1 MSTRDI
7 RSNLSTSTRGDTHG
21 VIFIITGWH
30 FVFSRYRT
38 LARPASEASATTGL
52 TPVGSPQAGGRANKV
67 ASGQEAT
74 GEAKQVSVEASQGED
89 VKNVN
94 ANKFES
100 VDGVPNPNDVEN
112 DRITRTARYYFQP
125 AHLNQ

>member
-1 MSTRDI
+1 M
-7 RSNLSTSTRGDTHG
+7 RGDTHNLIF
-21 VIFIITGWH
+21 VISGCH

-52 TPVGSPQAGGRANKV
+52 TPVGSPQAGGRANQG

-74 GEAKQVSVEASQGED
+74 AEAKQVTVEASPGSNEEQ

>member
-1 MSTRDI
+1 M
-7 RSNLSTSTRGDTHG
+7 
-21 VIFIITGWH
+21 
-30 FVFSRYRT
+30 
-38 LARPASEASATTGL
+38 
-52 TPVGSPQAGGRANKV
+52 GSPQAGGRAKE
-67 ASGQEAT
+67 ASGLENTA
-74 GEAKQVSVEASQGED
+74 EAKQVTVEAKAEEE

-100 VDGVPNPNDVEN
+100 ADGVPNPNEVQN

>member
-1 MSTRDI
+1 MC
-7 RSNLSTSTRGDTHG
+7 LL
-21 VIFIITGWH
+21 F
-30 FVFSRYRT
+30 RYRT
-38 LARPASEASATTGL
+38 LAQPAYEASASSGL
-52 TPVGSPQAGGRANKV
+52 TPVGSPQAGGRAKE
-67 ASGQEAT
+67 ASGQENTA
-74 GEAKQVSVEASQGED
+74 EAKQVTVEAKAEEEA

-100 VDGVPNPNDVEN
+100 ADGVPNPNEVQN

>member
-1 MSTRDI
+1 M
-7 RSNLSTSTRGDTHG
+7 
-21 VIFIITGWH
+21 
-30 FVFSRYRT
+30 
-38 LARPASEASATTGL
+38 
-52 TPVGSPQAGGRANKV
+52 

>member
-1 MSTRDI
+1 M
-7 RSNLSTSTRGDTHG
+7 
-21 VIFIITGWH
+21 FIL
-30 FVFSRYRT
+30 FRYRT
-38 LARPASEASATTGL
+38 LARPASEVSASTGL
-52 TPVGSPQAGGRANKV
+52 TPVGSPQAGGRANQEL
-67 ASGQEAT
+67 SGQEAAA
-74 GEAKQVSVEASQGED
+74 EAKQVTVEASPQSQENA

>member
-1 MSTRDI
+1 MC
-7 RSNLSTSTRGDTHG
+7 LL
-21 VIFIITGWH
+21 F
-30 FVFSRYRT
+30 RYRT
-38 LARPASEASATTGL
+38 LAQPAYEASASSGL
-52 TPVGSPQAGGRANKV
+52 TPVGSPQAGGRAKE
-67 ASGQEAT
+67 ASGQENSSA
-74 GEAKQVSVEASQGED
+74 EAKQVTVEAKAEEEA

-100 VDGVPNPNDVEN
+100 ADGVPNPNEVQN

>member
-1 MSTRDI
+1 MT
-7 RSNLSTSTRGDTHG
+7 
-21 VIFIITGWH
+21 V
-30 FVFSRYRT
+30 
-38 LARPASEASATTGL
+38 
-52 TPVGSPQAGGRANKV
+52 
-67 ASGQEAT
+67 
-74 GEAKQVSVEASQGED
+74 EAKAEEEE

-100 VDGVPNPNDVEN
+100 ADGVPNPNEVQN